1 MDMTIETQK
10 QTATSN
16 REEMFDIKHSIN
28 AIREK
33 ALVGMRKHK
42 QSCMDCSTNVSFSH
56 RK

>member
-1 MDMTIETQK
+1 MEMTYLTQK